1 MRGIVSW
8 NLSCTF
14 PLTSSKTI
22 VRYTH
27 SDVLTHA
34 RFKGVMY
41 MNLECAKKELIL
53 LLSKWQDGAFS
64 NPWHIQDEAEEIE
77 KKLIELKLLSS
88 QNELVGLPAQIDAV
102 LNQLTNAQSQN
113 VLPKDIDEMKALLQA
128 EDIEIENA
136 LKKYFEYW
144 NSIDYQTRKTEI
156 NEYWF

>member
-1 MRGIVSW
+1 
-8 NLSCTF
+8 
-14 PLTSSKTI
+14 
-22 VRYTH
+22 
-27 SDVLTHA
+27 
-34 RFKGVMY
+34 MY

-102 LNQLTNAQSQN
+102 LNQLTNAQSQY
-113 VLPKDIDEMKALLQA
+113 VLPKDINEMKTLLKA
-128 EDIEIENA
+128 EGLEIENA
-136 LKKYFEYW
+136 LKKHFEYW
-144 NSIDYQTRKTEI
+144 NSVDYQARKTEI

>member
-1 MRGIVSW
+1 
-8 NLSCTF
+8 
-14 PLTSSKTI
+14 
-22 VRYTH
+22 
-27 SDVLTHA
+27 
-34 RFKGVMY
+34 

-113 VLPKDIDEMKALLQA
+113 VLPKDINEMKALLQA